1 MDVSRLAALV
11 SKPDVH
17 REVLRGYSGPYALGV
32 TRLNNDDRRAALRL
46 RVQDGTPDEFPDEI
60 ELEGER
66 VPVLVDV
73 NWSAPRRLNAA
84 QSVK

>member
-1 MDVSRLAALV
+1 MGVSRLANLV

-32 TRLNNDDRRAALRL
+32 TRLNNDDRRGALPL
-46 RVQDGTPDEFPDEI
+46 RVQDGHPDEFPNEI

-73 NWSAPRRLNAA
+73 NWSVPKRLNAA
-84 QSVK
+84 ESVK